1 MMTDGEVR
9 CAQCRTNISVSDELH
24 CNDCRWV
31 WQSRGWR
38 RFAEAMM
45 RGVEPDEEARRTL
58 H

>member
-1 MMTDGEVR
+1 MMTDAEVK
-9 CAQCRTNISVSDELH
+9 CAQCQRTNVSASDLH
-24 CNDCRWV
+24 CSDCRRA

-45 RGVEPDEEARRTL
+45 RGVEPDEQDRKTL

>member
-1 MMTDGEVR
+1 MERIMRCPQCQRPHVSASDGHHCDE
-9 CAQCRTNISVSDELH
+9 CR
-24 CNDCRWV
+24 RA

-45 RGVEPDEEARRTL
+45 RGAEPEQDRKTL